1 MRRRFEIFKK
11 LSSEGDPSI
20 QNNAL
25 ADSKQ
30 HSPQIPDD
38 VRRSKFNLEKV

>member
-1 MRRRFEIFKK
+1 MMRRRYEIFTK
-11 LSSEGDPSI
+11 LSGEGDPSKI
-20 QNNAL
+20 Q
-25 ADSKQ
+25 KQ